1 MVANADL
8 VEHSRCTEVVRLPP
22 HQLKPDFRD
31 TLLRLLKAR
40 LEGQCSRHG
49 YILQDSITLV
59 DTDGLHLG
67 RAELDWLNADHA
79 FEVTF
84 DADVCN
90 IAFGDV
96 VYGQVVKNN
105 RFGVLVEVS
114 MTGGASKTSHVV
126 IEVVVT
132 KQSVGYQS
140 EIDLDSVADND
151 FIYVEILGW
160 RCVLHQDRISAV
172 GRALQGPVPMDDDA
186 QLRSDWDAAPP
197 ETMLMEWQPPGSSR
211 ASEDGASTLGSDSDD
226 KAGDDND
233 EVASVDNPSSS
244 TVGQDSQEDEDDDVS
259 AEGTVPDSDV
269 ADADDLDE
277 DA

>member
-8 VEHSRCTEVVRLPP
+8 VDHSRCTEVVRLPP

-49 YILQDSITLV
+49 YILRDSIALV
-59 DTDGLHLG
+59 DTDGLHFG

-114 MTGGASKTSHVV
+114 MTDAAHKSSHVV

-140 EIDLDSVADND
+140 ELDLDSVADND

-186 QLRSDWDAAPP
+186 QLLSDRNWDAPP
-197 ETMLMEWQPPGSSR
+197 DTMLMEWQPSR
-211 ASEDGASTLGSDSDD
+211 ASDDGGSSTLSSDNDD
-226 KAGDDND
+226 KAGD
-233 EVASVDNPSSS
+233 VDSS
-244 TVGQDSQEDEDDDVS
+244 TVGRDEDEDEVDVDVEDDVS
-259 AEGTVPDSDV
+259 TDGSVPDSNA
-269 ADADDLDE
+269 ADADDLDD